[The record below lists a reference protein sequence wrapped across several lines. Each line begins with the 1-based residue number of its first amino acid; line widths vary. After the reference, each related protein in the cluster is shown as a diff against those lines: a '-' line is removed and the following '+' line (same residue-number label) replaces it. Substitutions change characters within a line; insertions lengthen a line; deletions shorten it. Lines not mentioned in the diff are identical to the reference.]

1 MNESERIN
9 ALMVAEKMNAKQFA
23 EEIGIQTGTLSNI
36 LGERNKP
43 SLDVMRKILNR
54 FREVSSDWLILGV
67 GTMFSQKNDSREL
80 YQEQT
85 LFENIDEQQDITGDM
100 SGINSESGLPL
111 EGGNV
116 NAELSGGGS
125 SDFSV
130 SKSRLARRTRVG
142 DSKVS
147 GISNNS
153 NVRSTEDKKIKPR
166 KIQRIIVYFDDGT
179 FQEFA

>member
-67 GTMFSQKNDSREL
+67 GMMFSQKNDSREL

-85 LFENIDEQQDITGDM
+85 LFENIDEQDITGDM

-130 SKSRLARRTRVG
+130 SKSRLARTRVG

-179 FQEFA
+179 FQEFT